1 MKCDAYKGQT
11 QCQRLP
17 HEWSLGKRITKAKS
31 YPRRNSVER
40 RSVMPIW
47 PTIQYKGIYFSYEY
61 VVHAELFIDNLR
73 HVGQQVL
80 RADPTMYDFKTS
92 CKFSTYYRFHIHFWQ
107 YMQYE
112 FCDFASYLWWK
123 PVFFFLEYAGELRTF
138 VLWERNRPLTKITT
152 SLRREGWEI
161 YVKWKPV
168 KVCFYD
174 FRKRFA
180 APSVIWDKLF
190 CNFRISMYTFHY
202 CFYGTYAGKTN
213 KSMHNEK
220 YILVQI

>member
-17 HEWSLGKRITKAKS
+17 HEWGLGKGITEEKS

-123 PVFFFLEYAGELRTF
+123 PVFFFSRIRRRAAYLCIMRAKSAPYKDHHLTPPWG
-138 VLWERNRPLTKITT
+138 VRNI
-152 SLRREGWEI
+152 
-161 YVKWKPV
+161 
-168 KVCFYD
+168 C
-174 FRKRFA
+174 
-180 APSVIWDKLF
+180 
-190 CNFRISMYTFHY
+190 
-202 CFYGTYAGKTN
+202 
-213 KSMHNEK
+213 
-220 YILVQI
+220 